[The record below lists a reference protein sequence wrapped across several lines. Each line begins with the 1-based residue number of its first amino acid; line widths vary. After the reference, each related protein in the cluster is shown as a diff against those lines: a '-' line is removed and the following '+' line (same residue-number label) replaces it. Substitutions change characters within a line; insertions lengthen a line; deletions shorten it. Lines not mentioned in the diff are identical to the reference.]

1 MYKDCNS
8 VIYNYICVMKKY
20 LSLIKFSHTVFA
32 LPFALIGYFIAV
44 QETNFDPILL
54 LKVLVCMVLA
64 RSSAMAFNR
73 IVDRKFDKQN
83 PRTASREIPSGVVS
97 LRSAMVFLIISV
109 VGFVAVTATIN
120 MLCLALSPVALLVI
134 LGYSYTKRFTAL
146 CHLILGLGLAIAP
159 TAAYIAVTGTFAV
172 LPILF
177 SCLVFT
183 WVSGFDIIFALQDVE
198 FDKSARLHS
207 IPAMLGLHNALIVS
221 ALLHLVTAFF
231 VVLIGTLYLPSVIY
245 IAGSVIFIAMLV
257 YQHTIVC
264 PSDLSRVNIAF
275 GTTNG
280 IASVVFAT
288 FTIISLFV

>member
-1 MYKDCNS
+1 MN
-8 VIYNYICVMKKY
+8 KY
-20 LSLIKFSHTVFA
+20 LELIKFSHTVFA

-44 QETNFDPILL
+44 KERCFDPIILV
-54 LKVLVCMVLA
+54 KVLFCMVLA
-64 RSSAMAFNR
+64 RSSAMTFNR
-73 IVDRKFDKQN
+73 IVDRNFDKQN

-97 LRSAMVFLIISV
+97 LKAAILFLIVSV
-109 VGFVAVTATIN
+109 VGFVTVTATIN
-120 MLCLALSPVALLVI
+120 MLCLVLSPLALLVI

-146 CHLILGLGLAIAP
+146 CHLVLGLGLAIAP

-198 FDKSARLHS
+198 FDKSAQLHS
-207 IPAMLGLHNALIVS
+207 IPAILGLRNALIVS

-231 VVLIGTLYLPSVIY
+231 VILIGVIY
-245 IAGSVIFIAMLV
+245 MLSVPYMVGSVIFIAMLV
-257 YQHTIVC
+257 YQHAIVR

-288 FTIISLFV
+288 CTIISLLT